1 MKPYVMSREPKPS
14 EDPASLRRGNFT
26 YFPVIPGRLEFSIEL
41 RRAILRDRPRIV
53 AVELPGALEKGYLQ
67 GLAPLSEMTIILFP
81 HPDDHQRGGYFAVV
95 ASDPFTAMGRSG
107 VRGGRRP
114 VFLRRRLW

>member
-1 MKPYVMSREPKPS
+1 MSLAPKAS

-53 AVELPGALEKGYLQ
+53 AGGLPGAQEDKYLQ
-67 GLAPLSEMTIILFP
+67 SLGRLPGVSNILFSNP
-81 HPDDHQRGGYFAVV
+81 NDHARGGHSPGAAWRPYNKA
-95 ASDPFTAMGRSG
+95 ARSG
-107 VRGGRRP
+107 
-114 VFLRRRLW
+114 